1 MWKTRWFTV
10 AALLSGC
17 TSANP
22 AARFAGS
29 WGYEPGSTATV
40 VCGGGSSSVPF
51 DTVVETFVESGG
63 LLVKHDSQGCTGL
76 EFAVSGAVASL
87 SSAGQSCTIPAS
99 GSNPQATFAPSSY
112 SFTISADDATLT
124 ESLTASY
131 TPSGSSSSCTVT
143 AANMLTRE

>member
-1 MWKTRWFTV
+1 MWKARWFTI

-17 TSANP
+17 TSEDA

-29 WGYEPGSTATV
+29 WGYESGSMAAV
-40 VCGGGSSSVPF
+40 VCGGMSSSVPF

-76 EFAVSGAVASL
+76 EFAVSGNVASL
-87 SSAGQSCTIPAS
+87 SSAGQSCTIPAN
-99 GSNPQATFAPSSY
+99 GSNPSATFAPSSY
-112 SFTISADDATLT
+112 SFTISADHATLAQ
-124 ESLTASY
+124 SLTASY

-143 AANMLTRE
+143 AANMLTRK